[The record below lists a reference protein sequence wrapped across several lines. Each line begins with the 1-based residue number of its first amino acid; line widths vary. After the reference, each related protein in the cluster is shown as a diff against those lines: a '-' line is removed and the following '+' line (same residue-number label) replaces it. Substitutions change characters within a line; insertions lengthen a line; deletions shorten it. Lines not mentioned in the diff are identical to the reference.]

1 MKRRIV
7 VGSRRSKLALAQT
20 RQVLESWQRRAGE
33 AGVRLEFE
41 LREIVTKG
49 DKILDVTLSKVGGK
63 GLFVKEIEQALLDR
77 EIDVAVHSMKDVP
90 AELPD
95 GLVLGAVPEREDPRD
110 VIVVKDGRTLAE
122 LPAGS
127 VIGTSSLRR
136 ACQLRAFR
144 PDLRVEWIRGNID
157 TRLAK
162 LEAGDYDA
170 ILLAA
175 AGLSR
180 LGWKDRIT
188 EYLPVERCLPAV
200 GQGALAL
207 ECRAD
212 DEPLRE
218 WLAFIHD
225 PVTARETAA
234 ERAFLARLEGGC
246 QVPIGAHARVRRAS
260 GDPGGAD
267 DGNLPVLLTGMVG
280 EPDGSAIIRDS
291 LEGTDPSET
300 GRLLA
305 ERLLAQGG
313 EEILKRTG
321 M

>member
-1 MKRRIV
+1 

>member
-1 MKRRIV
+1 LKRRIV